1 MTPASISLLALF
13 VAILLSCLA
22 RVNIGIVALL
32 LAWIVGTAFAGMT
45 LAQVAAGFP
54 VELFLTMVG
63 VTLLF
68 SQAKLNGTL
77 DHVARRSVR
86 LCRGRIGLIPVM
98 FFFLGAAL
106 ASLGPG
112 NIAVAALLA
121 PIAMSVAGE
130 MAIPAFLMAIM
141 VGNGANAGSLSPFA
155 PTGIIVNSIM
165 ERIGLGGH
173 EWTTWWFNVAGH
185 ATAAFAGYAVLGG
198 AGLLRQPRSAAV
210 ETADSEL
217 AWRHWLTLAS
227 IAGMLAAVAF
237 ARVPIGMAAIAVALV
252 LVLSQAADDGA
263 AIAEMPWSTIVMVC
277 GMTVLISILE
287 RTAGID
293 LLASLMAR
301 VSTPSTAT
309 GVCAFITGLI
319 SAYSSTSGVVLPAFL
334 PVVPGLVRELGGGDP
349 FLVASSMNV
358 GGHLVDVSPLSTI
371 GALCIASAASGVDT
385 RKLFHQML
393 AWGMSMTVIGAAF
406 CWLFLR

>member
-1 MTPASISLLALF
+1 MTPATISLGALLL
-13 VAILLSCLA
+13 AILLSCFA
-22 RVNIGIVALL
+22 RVNIGVLALL
-32 LAWIVGTAFAGMT
+32 LAWVVGAGFAGMT
-45 LAQVAAGFP
+45 LKQVASGFP
-54 VELFLTMVG
+54 IELFLTMLG

-68 SQAKLNGTL
+68 TQAKLNGTL

-98 FFFLGAAL
+98 FFFLGALL

-141 VGNGANAGSLSPFA
+141 IGNGANAGSLSPFA
-155 PTGIIVNSIM
+155 PTGIIVNSM
-165 ERIGLGGH
+165 MDRIGLGGH
-173 EWTTWWFNVAGH
+173 EWTTWWFNFSGH
-185 ATAAFAGYAVLGG
+185 AAVAFAGYAVLGG
-198 AGLLRQPRSAAV
+198 VGLLRQPRTAEV
-210 ETADSEL
+210 ESRDSEMT
-217 AWRHWLTLAS
+217 WRHGLT
-227 IAGMLAAVAF
+227 IAVIAAMLVAVAF
-237 ARVPIGMAAIAVALV
+237 FKVPIGMAAIAGALL
-252 LVLSQAADDGA
+252 LVFAQAADDAA
-263 AIAEMPWSTIVMVC
+263 AITEMPWSTIVMVC

-287 RTAGID
+287 RTAGIE

-301 VSTPSTAT
+301 VSTPATAT

-334 PVVPGLVRELGGGDP
+334 PVVPSLVRELGGGDP

-371 GALCIASAASGVDT
+371 GALCIASAAAGVDT

-393 AWGMSMTVIGAAF
+393 AWGMSMTVTGSLL
-406 CWLFLR
+406 CWIFLR

>member
-1 MTPASISLLALF
+1 MTPATISLGALLL
-13 VAILLSCLA
+13 AILLSCFA
-22 RVNIGIVALL
+22 RVNIGVLALL
-32 LAWIVGTAFAGMT
+32 LAWIVGAAVAG
-45 LAQVAAGFP
+45 LNLKQVAAGFP
-54 VELFLTMVG
+54 IELFLTMLG

-68 SQAKLNGTL
+68 AQAKLNGTL

-98 FFFLGAAL
+98 FFFLGALL

-130 MAIPAFLMAIM
+130 MSIPAFLMAIM
-141 VGNGANAGSLSPFA
+141 MGCGANSGSLSPFA
-155 PTGIIVNSIM
+155 PTGIIVNSLM
-165 ERIGLGGH
+165 DRIGLAGH
-173 EWTTWWFNVAGH
+173 EWTTWWFNFSGH
-185 ATAAFAGYAVLGG
+185 AAVAFLGYAVLGG
-198 AGLLRQPRSAAV
+198 IPLLRQPRSAEV
-210 ETADSEL
+210 EATDSEMT
-217 AWRHWLTLAS
+217 WRHWLT
-227 IAGMLAAVAF
+227 IAVIAAMLVAVAF
-237 ARVPIGMAAIAVALV
+237 AKMPIGMAAIAGALV
-252 LVLSQAADDGA
+252 LVFSQAADDSA
-263 AIAEMPWSTIVMVC
+263 ALKHMPWGTIVMVC

-301 VSTPSTAT
+301 ISTPGTAT

-334 PVVPGLVRELGGGDP
+334 PVVPSLVRELGGGDS
-349 FLVASSMNV
+349 FLIASAMNV

-371 GALCIASAASGVDT
+371 GALCIASAAPGVDT

-393 AWGMSMTVIGAAF
+393 AWGMSMTAIGALL
-406 CWLFLR
+406 CWIFLR